1 VSGISWNA
9 RDIAFR
15 LGPAALRRSVL
26 GPTASDRTFDA
37 DVRKGYVPEP
47 AGYGPGHRR
56 WWTIE
61 DQETYRA
68 RRAAAGLGPIPP
80 RVKRRFDEGRRKG
93 HAIMSQRRDLR
104 ALVDRI
110 PLGAGEVVRQAIGGA
125 LHRYGLSLEPE
136 RSRNAP

>member
-1 VSGISWNA
+1 VSWNA
-9 RDIAFR
+9 RDIALR

-26 GPTASDRTFDA
+26 GPTASERTFDE

-56 WWTIE
+56 FWTIE
-61 DQETYRA
+61 GQETYRA

-80 RVKRRFDEGRRKG
+80 RVKRRLDEGRRKG

-104 ALVDRI
+104 ALVDRV
-110 PLGAGEVVRQAIGGA
+110 PLGAGGVVHQAIIGT
-125 LHRYGLSLEPE
+125 LSRYGLSLLPE
-136 RSRNAP
+136 HRK